1 VKLGVRPTFVALLAL
16 TLTLASPAAAQT
28 SQEDVKATFVY
39 RFVSFVSWPPS
50 AAANTVRLCVVGS
63 APFAR
68 TLRRVASGQRA
79 DGRPFDVRA
88 AAGGDDLRACHAV
101 YVIGERTEATLRAAR
116 QLPVLTITD
125 SGADRGMIHFV
136 VVDDRVRFHI
146 DDASA
151 AESGLGID
159 PRLLDLAVSVRR
171 REAR

>member
-1 VKLGVRPTFVALLAL
+1 VKSGARLIFLAFLAL
-16 TLTLASPAAAQT
+16 AVTLAWPVAAQT
-28 SQEDVKATFVY
+28 SQEEVKATFVY

-50 AAANTVRLCVVGS
+50 TGANTVRLCVIGS

-88 AAGGDDLRACHAV
+88 VSGGADLRTCHAV
-101 YVIGERTEATLRAAR
+101 YVVGERTEATLRAAR

-125 SGADRGMIHFV
+125 GGGDRGMIHFV

-151 AESGLGID
+151 AESRLGID

-171 REAR
+171 REAH